1 MEPQP
6 ADLQLT
12 TRCLH
17 GHQVVV
23 VAGEIDISTTPVLNA
38 YLLNAA
44 YTTSGKG
51 GIDLV
56 VDLSAVTF
64 MDASGLTVLLR
75 ADHRARRAGG
85 RLRLAAPTARIARLL
100 AITHLDLYFD
110 LYPTSEAAT
119 HRLRL
124 GGQPV
129 AGDAEPVVDAAA
141 SPPIVPGGQAVGD
154 RRGSS

>member
-85 RLRLAAPTARIARLL
+85 RLRLAAPTA
-100 AITHLDLYFD
+100 LYFD